1 MEYKRFYDA
10 IVVRLDKGEEI
21 LEQMRELAMMEK
33 IHLASVQGIG
43 AVDKFTIGVFDT
55 QAKQFCLREYTG
67 CYEIVSLTGS
77 INTMNGEFYCHLH
90 MSAADGTGAVV
101 GGHLS
106 NARISATAEL
116 VIRTLPGR
124 VERVYDPEIG
134 LNLLDF

>member
-55 QAKQFCLREYTG
+55 QAKQFCPREYTG

-77 INTMNGEFYCHLH
+77 INTMNGDC
-90 MSAADGTGAVV
+90 
-101 GGHLS
+101 
-106 NARISATAEL
+106 
-116 VIRTLPGR
+116 
-124 VERVYDPEIG
+124 
-134 LNLLDF
+134 LLYTSQSPRD

>member
-55 QAKQFCLREYTG
+55 QAKQFCPREYTG

-90 MSAADGTGAVV
+90 MSAADSTGAVV

>member
-55 QAKQFCLREYTG
+55 QAKQFCPREYTG
-67 CYEIVSLTGS
+67 CYEIR
-77 INTMNGEFYCHLH
+77 I
-90 MSAADGTGAVV
+90 ADGVHQHDERRVLLSPAHERSRRHRC
-101 GGHLS
+101 GGGRPPEQCPDQRHCR
-106 NARISATAEL
+106 AGRSAPC
-116 VIRTLPGR
+116 RG
-124 VERVYDPEIG
+124 G
-134 LNLLDF
+134 